1 MSFSLS
7 HPVFLCGMMGSG
19 KSSVGKRV
27 ADKLQVPFNDLDS
40 LIEQQEGL
48 KIPDI
53 FRTKGE
59 AYFREAEQKQLTE
72 TAITAQGILALG
84 GGSLQNQRI
93 IDHLKL
99 YGWIVF
105 LDAPRSVLFNR
116 LKNSQNRPLL
126 SDTDTESL
134 RLRIDS
140 LLEQRM
146 PFYSQAHITVKTN
159 NLQLNEVADRIITKL
174 KLYEG

>member
-1 MSFSLS
+1 
-7 HPVFLCGMMGSG
+7 MMGAG

-27 ADKLQVPFNDLDS
+27 AEMLQVPFNDLDS
-40 LIEQQEGL
+40 LIEQRERL
-48 KIPDI
+48 KIADI
-53 FRTKGE
+53 FKLKGE
-59 AYFREAEQKQLTE
+59 TYFREAEIKQLTE
-72 TAITAQGILALG
+72 TAKNAEGILALG

-126 SDTDTESL
+126 SDTDTENL
-134 RLRIDS
+134 RIRIDS
-140 LLEQRM
+140 LLEHRM

-159 NLQLNEVADRIITKL
+159 NLQLNDVADRIITKL